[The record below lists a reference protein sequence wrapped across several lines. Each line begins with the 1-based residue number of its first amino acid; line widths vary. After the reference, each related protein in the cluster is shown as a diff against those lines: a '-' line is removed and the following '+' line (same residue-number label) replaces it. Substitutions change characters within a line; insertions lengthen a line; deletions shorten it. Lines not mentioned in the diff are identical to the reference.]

1 VKRAIRVFVNSA
13 QSCGACGGAI
23 TAATSFIA
31 DTGVLCATCFARWE
45 AEQRV
50 AQSAKTATDEVQL
63 RRASRL
69 AWLHAVNWPVA
80 LLLLAGWVT
89 MPGWL
94 VSSLVAA
101 VFVVSFAMSL
111 RSRVAFRVALVL
123 DTGGALA
130 FLVVSVSELRD
141 ARLLFLL
148 FPVVFAWWLGFL
160 IWRARA
166 TFLAPSR
173 LEPRK

>member
-1 VKRAIRVFVNSA
+1 M
-13 QSCGACGGAI
+13 
-23 TAATSFIA
+23 
-31 DTGVLCATCFARWE
+31 
-45 AEQRV
+45 
-50 AQSAKTATDEVQL
+50 AQSAKTATDELQL

-69 AWLHAVNWPVA
+69 AWLHAVNWAVA

-101 VFVVSFAMSL
+101 VFLVSFAMSL
-111 RSRVAFRVALVL
+111 RSRVAFRVMLAL

-130 FLVVSVSELRD
+130 YLIVSVSELRD

-160 IWRARA
+160 TWRARA
-166 TFLAPSR
+166 MFQAPAR
-173 LEPRK
+173 LELRK

>member
-1 VKRAIRVFVNSA
+1 
-13 QSCGACGGAI
+13 
-23 TAATSFIA
+23 
-31 DTGVLCATCFARWE
+31 
-45 AEQRV
+45 
-50 AQSAKTATDEVQL
+50 
-63 RRASRL
+63 
-69 AWLHAVNWPVA
+69 
-80 LLLLAGWVT
+80 